1 MVRKTFFCL
10 LLTLLIVGCS
20 REKEDNEIYE
30 YNLPENVIGY
40 DEQLVNT
47 SKDEFINSE
56 LEYKEFT
63 HSETASGINFSK
75 KSLVVIYGCAKSGIT
90 KLNKSILKTDD
101 RYSITIL
108 VQTNIHQT
116 IDSWYVAYVVPKT
129 VANKV
134 HYCLAYD

>member
-1 MVRKTFFCL
+1 MKTYPL
-10 LLTLLIVGCS
+10 LQS
-20 REKEDNEIYE
+20 
-30 YNLPENVIGY
+30 
-40 DEQLVNT
+40 QLGI
-47 SKDEFINSE
+47 F
-56 LEYKEFT
+56 LEWLQMP
-63 HSETASGINFSK
+63 S
-75 KSLVVIYGCAKSGIT
+75 
-90 KLNKSILKTDD
+90 NKSILKTDD

>member
-56 LEYKEFT
+56 QEYKEFT

-75 KSLVVIYGCAKSGIT
+75 KSLVVIHGCAKSGIT

-108 VQTNIHQT
+108 VQTNIHQN

-134 HYCLAYD
+134 HYSLAYD

>member
-56 LEYKEFT
+56 QEYKEFT

-75 KSLVVIYGCAKSGIT
+75 KSLVVI
-90 KLNKSILKTDD
+90 
-101 RYSITIL
+101 
-108 VQTNIHQT
+108 
-116 IDSWYVAYVVPKT
+116 
-129 VANKV
+129 
-134 HYCLAYD
+134 